1 MNYEEINE
9 LNRQTAELTKRIA
22 LKWGI
27 IDIVLAVFCLI
38 MIALA
43 VRLIWEGI
51 RERKERM
58 TSSVSFAATFPTVEG
73 YVPVVTD
80 TVQYD
85 RFGMEYHRMGPVG
98 RR

>member
-1 MNYEEINE
+1 MNYEEIE
-9 LNRQTAELTKRIA
+9 AINRETAELTKRIA

-38 MIALA
+38 MIVLA
-43 VRLIWEGI
+43 VRLIREGI
-51 RERKERM
+51 QEKKAVRQQAVG
-58 TSSVSFAATFPTVEG
+58 SSFGEYLPTV
-73 YVPVVTD
+73 TS

-85 RFGMEYHRMGPVG
+85 RFGTEYHRMGPVG

>member
-22 LKWGI
+22 LKW
-27 IDIVLAVFCLI
+27 DLVSVAMVVVCLV

-51 RERKERM
+51 QEKKALRQQ
-58 TSSVSFAATFPTVEG
+58 TAGSSFGEYLPTV
-73 YVPVVTD
+73 TS

-85 RFGMEYHRMGPVG
+85 RFGTEYHRMGPVG